1 MRSSKVGGWFG
12 ARFYLMS
19 LAILILGINLTLAAC
34 GESSPA
40 SNATTTVAS
49 TQVTGTNIAPT
60 ASAGPTGGQATSTPV
75 VIATAAQTSASAVNV
90 ATAAATKAPIAV
102 TRTALPTAST
112 TTSAAAATTGAAA
125 ITPVPTLT
133 LAPAP
138 SGYTGKL
145 SIVGNDNVIY
155 VLRFDGKPPQAVL
168 GKAGQVVDASND
180 GEIFFW
186 PTWSKDGTKLAAY
199 GVNVLN
205 GNAAT
210 SDTYVVNADGS
221 GLYKVQDQTQ
231 FAPVFLSWSP
241 DGNFLSIL
249 LNRDTGLELNVADT
263 SKNVA
268 GKPATLR
275 PVVSGGP
282 IFSHWSSDS
291 DSLVVRA
298 GDGAKIPVSVGVFH
312 AKSAGAKLNPIA
324 AKPGDFRAPSFSADG
339 KKLAFSTLTTASD
352 NETLNVQTK
361 DGAAL
366 ASIPLEGSSA
376 AFAFSPDGTKI
387 AHTYALSS
395 SGSYKG
401 IGLNDISTADKGVA
415 LKPTQVVSDPIL
427 AFWWSPDGK
436 KLAYIGGND
445 TGDALTWNIY
455 DLDTKKTSKLTEWIP
470 SREVFQL
477 IAYFDQ
483 YALSDSIWSPDSKTL
498 VFTGFAGQ
506 NMRADSGKPSGDP
519 VTYLLPV
526 SGPNAGKPQAIEPGK
541 LAFWTK

>member
-1 MRSSKVGGWFG
+1 MRSSEAGLRCGE
-12 ARFYLMS
+12 RFYFML
-19 LAILILGINLTLAAC
+19 LAILMLGINLTMVAC
-34 GESSPA
+34 GENSPA
-40 SNATTTVAS
+40 PNATTNVAP
-49 TQVTGTNIAPT
+49 TQVTELPITPT
-60 ASAGPTGGQATSTPV
+60 ASAGPTGVQATSTPV
-75 VIATAAQTSASAVNV
+75 IIATAAQTAASAVNL
-90 ATAAATKAPIAV
+90 ATAAV
-102 TRTALPTAST
+102 TRTALPTISS
-112 TTSAAAATTGAAA
+112 TTSAAVATTDGAG

-145 SIVGNDNVIY
+145 SIVGNDNAIY

-168 GKAGQVVDASND
+168 GKAGQVVNVSSD

-186 PTWSKDGTKLAAY
+186 PTWSKDGSKLAAY

-205 GNAAT
+205 GNPTT
-210 SDTYVVNADGS
+210 SDTFVVNADGS
-221 GLYKVQDQTQ
+221 GLYKVQDQTH

-249 LNRDTGLELNVADT
+249 LNKDTGLELNVADT
-263 SKNVA
+263 SKNAV
-268 GKPATLR
+268 GRPATLR

-291 DSLVVRA
+291 DSLLVRA
-298 GDGAKIPVSVGVFH
+298 GDGDKIPVSVGLFH
-312 AKSAGAKLNPIA
+312 AKSAVAKLNPIS
-324 AKPGDFRAPSFSADG
+324 AKAGSFRAPSFSADG
-339 KKLAFSTLTTASD
+339 KKLAFSTSTLSSD
-352 NETLNVQTK
+352 SETLNVQTK
-361 DGAAL
+361 DGVAL
-366 ASIPLEGSSA
+366 AIIPLEGSSP

-387 AHTYALSS
+387 AHSYALSS

-401 IGLNDISTADKGVA
+401 IGLNDISTADKGVV

>member
-1 MRSSKVGGWFG
+1 MGSSKAGWWLGG
-12 ARFYLMS
+12 RFYLR
-19 LAILILGINLTLAAC
+19 LAILMLGINLTLAAC

-40 SNATTTVAS
+40 P
-49 TQVTGTNIAPT
+49 TGTTNTTNAAPTQASQTNLAPT
-60 ASAGPTGGQATSTPV
+60 ASVAAIDVQATSTPV
-75 VIATAAQTSASAVNV
+75 IIATAAQTSASAVSVVTAASTSGPVLV
-90 ATAAATKAPIAV
+90 ATATANSTPTVAV
-102 TRTALPTAST
+102 T
-112 TTSAAAATTGAAA
+112 TTSGAGV
-125 ITPVPTLT
+125 TPVPTLAF
-133 LAPAP
+133 APAP
-138 SGYTGKL
+138 PGYTGKL
-145 SIVGNDNVIY
+145 SIVGNDNAIY
-155 VLRFDGKPPQAVL
+155 VLRFDGKPPQVVL
-168 GKAGQVVDASND
+168 GKAGQVVDTSND
-180 GEIFFW
+180 GELFFW

-263 SKNVA
+263 SKSAA
-268 GKPATLR
+268 GKPAILR

-282 IFSHWSSDS
+282 IFSHWSADS
-291 DSLVVRA
+291 DGLIVRS
-298 GDGAKIPVSVGVFH
+298 GDGNTIPISVGVFH

-324 AKPGDFRAPSFSADG
+324 AKPGSFRAPSFSADG
-339 KKLAFSTLTTASD
+339 KKLVFSILTAASD
-352 NETLNVQTK
+352 NETLNIQTK

-401 IGLNDISTADKGVA
+401 IGLNDISSADKGVV
-415 LKPTQVVSDPIL
+415 LKPTQVVNDPIL

-445 TGDALTWNIY
+445 AGDALTWNIY
-455 DLDTKKTSKLTEWIP
+455 DLDTKKTTKLTEWIP

-483 YALSDSIWSPDSKTL
+483 YALSDSIWSPDSKAI

-506 NMRADSGKPSGDP
+506 NMRADNGKPAGDP